1 MKIKVFGAIISVLFT
16 ALMVYIIYI
25 CRGEVFLPVLFTG
38 GLTVLVTS
46 FMGTGVKVEPSRI
59 AVLNSITSWLFCGI
73 FCAANILFAWL
84 NAGLPVLIIVNGI
97 LLIAYM
103 VIIRALLRAGQ

>member
-1 MKIKVFGAIISVLFT
+1 MKIKVFGTAISVLFT
-16 ALMVYIIYI
+16 ALLVYIIYI
-25 CRGEVFLPVLFTG
+25 CRGEVFLPVLFAG

-46 FMGTGVKVEPSRI
+46 FMGTGVKVEPSRTAI
-59 AVLNSITSWLFCGI
+59 LNSITSWIFCGV
-73 FCAANILFAWL
+73 FCIVNILFAWL

-103 VIIRALLRAGQ
+103 VTIRALLKTRQ